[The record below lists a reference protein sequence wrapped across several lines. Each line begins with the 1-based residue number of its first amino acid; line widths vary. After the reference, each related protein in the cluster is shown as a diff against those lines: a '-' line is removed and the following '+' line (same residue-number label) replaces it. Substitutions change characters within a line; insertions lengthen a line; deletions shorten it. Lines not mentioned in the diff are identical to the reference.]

1 MKVLTAVLA
10 TVFVLVGSMAMA
22 SPFIVC
28 DVPPAGE
35 NVTFYKVT
43 GPAWVPTSNITAQ
56 TDGSI
61 KWDVAAAPV
70 GTSNLGFR
78 ACNMWGT
85 IENCSTSS
93 PFPLVRPSL
102 PSAPSGTRLV
112 P

>member
-56 TDGSI
+56 T
-61 KWDVAAAPV
+61 APV